1 MQDYITIGTELADY
15 RVESYIGRGGMA
27 VVYRAEDLRLARP
40 VALKLLAPELS
51 ENERFRQR
59 FIRES
64 QMAASIDHPNIIP
77 IYEAGEVEGML
88 FIAMRYVEGSDL
100 KTVIEEAGTLDPRRV
115 VAILNQVAGA
125 LDAAHGRGLVHR
137 DVKPGNILIAS
148 GAGSEDPDHVYLTDF
163 GLTKRSSSLSGFTTT
178 GHFIGTI
185 DYIAPEQIQ
194 GNPVDGRTD
203 IYALGCVLYQCLVGT
218 PPYQHDEDAA
228 VLWAHLVGET
238 PSITAHR
245 PDLPPAIDTVLAT
258 AMAKAPEDRYQA
270 CREMAAALREALG
283 EPAAAT
289 GAGSAPGSNPMLAP
303 KPGPALAAPSTP
315 LAGAGTPPVA
325 PVAPVTPRAQA
336 PAPIP
341 EPAAAAPEPELD
353 PAALPPTAYDDSGAV
368 GGYEGYGAYDPYYDN
383 GYGYEDAAA
392 PAASGPA
399 AAAYQATAPPY
410 APAPVYRARRRPRLL
425 ALLAVIVVLVGGT
438 AAFVLLRGGGNPLND
453 SFAANDLAPFS
464 FHYPKVWKEEEH
476 GTLFMSFSAVDVSEL
491 FSSKSWAT
499 VDAALQGNPGG
510 VWGMTTHISLSG
522 FDISDANYGQLESEV
537 KNALPGTAGITDHK
551 IGLKVGGYPAVSL
564 QGQVSDPA
572 TSNTLA
578 FLYYVVQVQA
588 QGPET
593 VHLLFF
599 ASPSTFGK
607 RLPVFQASVATIQ
620 FDPQHF

>member
-59 FIRES
+59 FIQES

-100 KTVIEEAGTLDPRRV
+100 KTVIEQAGALDSRRV
-115 VAILNQVAGA
+115 AAIFNQVAGA

-203 IYALGCVLYQCLVGT
+203 IYALGCVLYQCVVGA

-238 PSITAHR
+238 PSVSEHR

-258 AMAKAPEDRYQA
+258 AMAKAPEDRYQN

-283 EPAAAT
+283 EPAATT
-289 GAGSAPGSNPMLAP
+289 GAGAAPASGPGLP
-303 KPGPALAAPSTP
+303 PGLGPALAAPSAP
-315 LAGAGTPPVA
+315 GAGGSRPPVA
-325 PVAPVTPRAQA
+325 PPGAAA
-336 PAPIP
+336 
-341 EPAAAAPEPELD
+341 PAAAAAPGLE
-353 PAALPPTAYDDSGAV
+353 PAALPPTADDDSGAV
-368 GGYEGYGAYDPYYDN
+368 GSYEGYGGYDPYYDN
-383 GYGYEDAAA
+383 GYGYDAGEAAGGSAVASEPGATPYQA
-392 PAASGPA
+392 PAA
-399 AAAYQATAPPY
+399 PY
-410 APAPVYRARRRPRLL
+410 APAAVYQARRRPRLL
-425 ALLAVIVVLVGGT
+425 ALLAAIVVLVGGT
-438 AAFVLLRGGGNPLND
+438 AAFLALRGDGNPLND
-453 SFAANDLAPFS
+453 SFTANDLAPFS

-499 VDAALQGNPGG
+499 VDAALQNSPGG
-510 VWGMTTHISLSG
+510 VWGMTTRIYLSG
-522 FDISDANYGQLESEV
+522 FDISDANYGQLENEV
-537 KNALPGTAGITDHK
+537 KSALPGTAGITDHK

-578 FLYYVVQVQA
+578 FVYYVVQVQA

-607 RLPVFQASVATIQ
+607 RLPIFEASVATIQ

>member
-100 KTVIEEAGTLDPRRV
+100 KTVIEEAGTLDSRRV
-115 VAILNQVAGA
+115 AAIFTQVAGA

-238 PSITAHR
+238 PSVTAHR
-245 PDLPPAIDTVLAT
+245 PDLPPAIDTVIAT
-258 AMAKAPEDRYQA
+258 AMAKAPEARYQA

-283 EPAAAT
+283 EPAATT
-289 GAGSAPGSNPMLAP
+289 GAGAAPTSGPVLAPRPSQALSAPSAP
-303 KPGPALAAPSTP
+303 ATG
-315 LAGAGTPPVA
+315 GTPPVA
-325 PVAPVTPRAQA
+325 PAA
-336 PAPIP
+336 
-341 EPAAAAPEPELD
+341 PAAAAREPVGQGAEPELEA
-353 PAALPPTAYDDSGAV
+353 AALPPTAYDDSGAV
-368 GGYEGYGAYDPYYDN
+368 GSYEGYGGYDPYYDN
-383 GYGYEDAAA
+383 GYGYGDAAEAAA
-392 PAASGPA
+392 PPVAAGAAGAAASYPPA
-399 AAAYQATAPPY
+399 AY

-453 SFAANDLAPFS
+453 SFTANDLAPFS
-464 FHYPKVWKEEEH
+464 FHYPKVWKEEAH

-499 VDAALQGNPGG
+499 VDAALQGNPGS
-510 VWGMTTHISLSG
+510 VWGMTTHKELSG

-537 KNALPGTAGITDHK
+537 KNALPGTAGINDHK

-588 QGPET
+588 QGPGT

-599 ASPSTFGK
+599 ASPSTFGE
-607 RLPVFQASVATIQ
+607 RLPIFQASVATVQI
-620 FDPQHF
+620 DPQHF